1 MHLRVLAALAHYF
14 LGNQEV
20 HHAFDVVLGA
30 HHEAVHVQRVAF
42 LGVLQKEPQK
52 VQPEEGQEGEL
63 LRILIWVG
71 EDRGGVVDEDV
82 TQVVNCDDR
91 HMLEAVAGVGR
102 VVAAVL

>member
-30 HHEAVHVQRVAF
+30 HHEAVHVQSVAF

-52 VQPEEGQEGEL
+52 VQPEEGEEGEL
-63 LRILIWVG
+63 MSPILMVVG

-82 TQVVNCDDR
+82 TQVVHCDD
-91 HMLEAVAGVGR
+91 
-102 VVAAVL
+102 